1 MGVIIKGTDDSIK
14 AADGSLSIEGFS
26 IKTTGIGTFDGGI
39 QVGSAATIHSNGN
52 LGLTGI
58 LTATNFKT
66 GTSNVHNTGYNVG
79 TAVTIDGNTGNV
91 ALSGIITAASF
102 SGVTA
107 TTINNNADN
116 RLITGS
122 GTADTLNGESALTFD
137 GNDLTHTITSTG
149 GQTLTSTGNHAI
161 RITANTDR
169 SAENNTLLALRAQW
183 NDTQVAMIDFQA
195 GDDTTNKD
203 NSKIAFYTAP
213 AGTQEQHMLIE
224 SNGNVKIND
233 GNLVMATAGKGI
245 DFSAN
250 TSTTTTGAAMTSELL
265 DWYEEGTFEPK
276 ITFGNTSDFTGG
288 SYGTCEGTYTRVGR
302 MVTISFTTS
311 ISAKGTSSGLV
322 HINGLPFT
330 SGGQTFRGGGRTA
343 YATLFS
349 TESDNVDCQLYLGD
363 TRTYLQCVHDSL
375 DNLNASDC
383 NASGQINTTM
393 QYQVP

>member
-26 IKTTGIGTFDGGI
+26 IKTTGIGTFEGGI

-58 LTATNFKT
+58 ITAANFKT
-66 GTSNVHNTGYNVG
+66 GDSNVHNTGYNVG
-79 TAVTIDGNTGNV
+79 SGVTIDGNTGNIAV
-91 ALSGIITAASF
+91 SGIITAASF

-116 RLITGS
+116 RIITGS
-122 GTADTLNGESALTFD
+122 GTADTLNGEANVTYD
-137 GNDLTHTITSTG
+137 GANWIQTSSSDVHFK
-149 GQTLTSTGNHAI
+149 LTSATTGYS
-161 RITANTDR
+161 RICLGDTDDDDIGEMLYN
-169 SAENNTLLALRAQW
+169 SAGNKLSFKTNATTHLEIQS
-183 NDTQVAMIDFQA
+183 D
-195 GDDTTNKD
+195 GDVEVN
-203 NSKIAFYTAP
+203 
-213 AGTQEQHMLIE
+213 E
-224 SNGNVKIND
+224 
-233 GNLVMATAGKGI
+233 GNLIIGTAGKGI

-265 DWYEEGTFEPK
+265 DWYEEGTFTPK
-276 ITFGNTSDFTGG
+276 ITFGNTSDFSGG

-311 ISAKGTSSGLV
+311 ISAKGSSSGLV

-330 SGGQTFRGGGRTA
+330 SGGSTFRGGGRTS
-343 YATLFS
+343 YSTLFS
-349 TESDNVDCQLYLGD
+349 SESDNVDCQLYLGD
-363 TRTYLQCVHDSL
+363 TRTYLQCIHDSL

-383 NASGQINTTM
+383 NASGAINTTM

>member
-26 IKTTGIGTFDGGI
+26 IKTTGIGTSDGGI

-91 ALSGIITAASF
+91 ALSGIITASSF

-122 GTADTLNGESALTFD
+122 GTADTLNGEANLTFD
-137 GNDLTHTITSTG
+137 GSQLDLDTGSGTFNRWKTDQLRFNCTGDAHIDHYTNGQKFLFRTSASSG
-149 GQTLTSTGNHAI
+149 A
-161 RITANTDR
+161 
-169 SAENNTLLALRAQW
+169 
-183 NDTQVAMIDFQA
+183 DTNCLEIFSD
-195 GDDTTNKD
+195 
-203 NSKIAFYTAP
+203 
-213 AGTQEQHMLIE
+213 
-224 SNGNVKIND
+224 GNVEVSS
-233 GNLVMATAGKGI
+233 GNLVIGTAGKGI

-250 TSTTTTGAAMTSELL
+250 TSTTTTGAAMTAELL
-265 DWYEEGTFEPK
+265 DWYEEGTFTPK

-311 ISAKGTSSGLV
+311 VSAKGTSSGLV

-349 TESDNVDCQLYLGD
+349 SESDNVDCQLYLGD